1 MLNIYKGNDIPNA
14 MKVEYIQESPYL
26 QHLLGYDEYKSN
38 FLIYRIRENLRY
50 CSEYGIELSRLKL
63 RRPFKG
69 SQKNRELLRERR
81 QIERE
86 DESTKAAYAGILN
99 HKPKQEDK
107 KAELS
112 ALQFRHIWFF

>member
-1 MLNIYKGNDIPNA
+1 M
-14 MKVEYIQESPYL
+14 
-26 QHLLGYDEYKSN
+26 
-38 FLIYRIRENLRY
+38 
-50 CSEYGIELSRLKL
+50 ELSRLKL
-63 RRPFKG
+63 RRPFKD

-86 DESTKAAYAGILN
+86 DEGTKAVSAGILN
-99 HKPKQEDK
+99 HKPKQEDN